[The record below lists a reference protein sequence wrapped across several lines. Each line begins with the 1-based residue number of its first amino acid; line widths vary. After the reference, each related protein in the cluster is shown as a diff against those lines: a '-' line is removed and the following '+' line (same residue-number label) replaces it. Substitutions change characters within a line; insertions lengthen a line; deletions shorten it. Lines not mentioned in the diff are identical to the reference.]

1 MYIDDTVTSHAIT
14 AKLLAS
20 KFVGLYELKNF

>member
-20 KFVGLYELKNF
+20 KFVYELKNL